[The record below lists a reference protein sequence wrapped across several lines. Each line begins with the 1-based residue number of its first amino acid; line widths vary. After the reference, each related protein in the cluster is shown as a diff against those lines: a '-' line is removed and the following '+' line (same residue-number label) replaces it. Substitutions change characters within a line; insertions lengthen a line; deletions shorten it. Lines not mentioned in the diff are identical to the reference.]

1 MTLAVVAGILSLVAQ
16 FGAIAAAAAGLVRL
30 GRVRSPRLRLAAYW
44 SAIIAGLVVPL
55 AGAALTGPAPSFV
68 ADSLRLAAATVNHP
82 EAAHARVVDLWLS
95 AALGVLIAGVVA
107 RAAWMAAGWVR
118 LRGAAHLSP
127 ALWPPFEDLRASCG
141 VDARLIVGTDVS
153 CPFTFGLHPA
163 FVVVPTGLL
172 DQPARTVRAVLLH
185 ELVHVARRDWLWT
198 LGEEAVRAILWFHP
212 AAWWL
217 TAEIRL
223 AREEIVDRLVADAI
237 GSRRDYLALLVA
249 QGAADAP
256 GWRPVPA
263 FIRRRQ
269 LARRVRA
276 LTTEVSMSSRHRVL
290 AALGITIGIA
300 CTARI
305 ALAAFP
311 IVPEVHA
318 LIPASGS
325 EDDVEKPVAIE
336 KVDPV
341 YPPDAKEQRI
351 EGTVSIDMRIGTDGL
366 VKDATVRKS
375 VPKLDEAALAA
386 ARQWKF
392 RPGRAKGKPVEVVLT
407 ITFEFRLS

>member
-1 MTLAVVAGILSLVAQ
+1 MTLAVVAIISLSAQ
-16 FGAIAAAAAGLVRL
+16 FGATAAAAAGLVRVA
-30 GRVRSPRLRLAAYW
+30 RVRSARLRIAAYW
-44 SAIIAGLVVPL
+44 SAIIAGFMVPL
-55 AGAALTGPAPSFV
+55 GGAALTGPAQSFV
-68 ADSLRLAAATVNHP
+68 ADSLRLAAGAVNHSSP
-82 EAAHARVVDLWLS
+82 GHAPAVDGWLTI
-95 AALGVLIAGVVA
+95 ALVVLIAGVVA
-107 RAAWMAAGWVR
+107 RAAWITAGWVR
-118 LRGAAHLSP
+118 LRRAADLPP
-127 ALWPPFEDLRASCG
+127 AHWPPFEDLRASCG
-141 VDARLIVGTDVS
+141 VDARLIIGTNVS

-163 FVVVPTGLL
+163 FVVVPAGLL
-172 DQPARTVRAVLLH
+172 EQPARTVRAVLLH

-217 TAEIRL
+217 TGEIRL
-223 AREEIVDRLVADAI
+223 AREEVVDRLVADKI

-249 QGAADAP
+249 EGATDAP

-276 LTTEVSMSSRHRVL
+276 LTAEVSMTRRHRVL
-290 AALGITIGIA
+290 AALGIAIGLA
-300 CTARI
+300 CTARV
-305 ALAAFP
+305 AVAAFP
-311 IVPEVHA
+311 ILAEAHA
-318 LIPASGS
+318 LTPASAH
-325 EDDVEKPVAIE
+325 EDGVEKPVVID

-351 EGTVSIDMRIGTDGL
+351 EGTVSVAVRVGTDGL

-375 VPKLDEAALAA
+375 VPQLDEAALAA
-386 ARQWKF
+386 VRQWKF
-392 RPGRAKGKPVEVVLT
+392 RPGRAKGKPVEVVVT